1 MPGTGSDAND
11 IKTANMMP
19 NFDKKSAEGDTNIK
33 CFLRADDLLVP
44 FKT

>member
-1 MPGTGSDAND
+1 MPGTGSDANN
-11 IKTANMMP
+11 IKIANMMP